1 MKSFNEK
8 EKKLNEVLNKLSN
21 LSLENPQNTS
31 SIEEL
36 NNQKNQLE
44 IEKNEIENKYLL
56 LKEDYENLKLRLE
69 ELKEKQIFEN
79 KKETKFAEK
88 IDELNQETDILLE
101 EVDKWQM

>member
-8 EKKLNEVLNKLSN
+8 EKKLNEVLNKLST
-21 LSLENPQNTS
+21 LSLENPYITS

-56 LKEDYENLKLRLE
+56 LKEDMR
-69 ELKEKQIFEN
+69 I
-79 KKETKFAEK
+79 
-88 IDELNQETDILLE
+88 LNQN
-101 EVDKWQM
+101 